1 MPGEFPRYAIG
12 NDPGTTRGTTRG
24 DSGTISRDTAPVTR
38 DRAGMSSLRP
48 SQPVPDARSRP
59 PAVSGLARAVR
70 GAARISSRRPKLT
83 ILLWVLLIVGCT
95 AAGAATGTNA
105 LSRADGGVG
114 DSGRA
119 EQRIADGGLRN
130 PDVESVLITSDDA
143 AATAAAARAAERKLE
158 ALPEVAA
165 VQGPSDGAAGSA
177 LQRNDG
183 RTVLVRATL
192 RGDPDDDDAVV
203 VEPVIAAVD
212 GLRAAHPDVTID
224 QVGPQSIDRAI
235 DALVSDDLLK
245 AELISIPITLLVL
258 VIAFGALVAAMVPL
272 LLGVTAVAGALGA
285 LGVVSQI
292 APSGDT
298 TASLVVLIG
307 LAVGVDY
314 SLFYVRRER
323 ELRRRSGGA
332 LSPEQALDVAAAT
345 VGRAILV
352 SGVTVILALAG
363 LLVTGIAQF
372 TSMALGTIVVVAI
385 ALIGSLTVLP
395 AVLALL
401 GDRID
406 RGRVPLL
413 GRRRERRERDERR
426 AAANGRPI
434 AHRRSG
440 WERIAM
446 AVTGR
451 PRVALLAAVVVLGGL
466 AVPAL
471 GMKLA
476 DTGTASLPGDVPEVQ
491 ALKAIE
497 KAFPGA
503 PASADL
509 VVTGTRLDSREA
521 RTALAAVGRDAER
534 ITGGR
539 GGVDVLV
546 AEDGRTALLSVPMP
560 ENGRDAANA
569 AVRELRAAAP
579 DLSASIEPGASILV
593 GGDAASSLDFVD
605 AMNRALPLVLG
616 LVLGLAF
623 VLLLVVFRS
632 PALVATVIGLNLLS
646 IGAAYG
652 VMTAVFQP
660 TWAESLLDFTSTGT
674 IVSWLPLISFVILF
688 GLSMDYSILVLE
700 RIREERLAGHGPR
713 DAAARGVAATAGT
726 VTSAAMVMV
735 GVFSVFAMLRLVD
748 MKMMGVGLAAA
759 ILLDATVVRA
769 VALPAAVTLLG
780 RHGFRVPG
788 PKGRS
793 QDGRVPGAAAGSARG
808 PEAPPSVAWEDQAV
822 ASPSPPATQLDV
834 R

>member
-1 MPGEFPRYAIG
+1 
-12 NDPGTTRGTTRG
+12 
-24 DSGTISRDTAPVTR
+24 
-38 DRAGMSSLRP
+38 MSSLRP
-48 SQPVPDARSRP
+48 SPTVPDERSRP
-59 PAVSGLARAVR
+59 PAVRGLARGVR
-70 GAARISSRRPKLT
+70 GASRVAARRPRLT

-95 AAGAATGTNA
+95 AAGAATGTQS
-105 LSRADGGVG
+105 LSGADGGVG

-119 EQRIADGGLRN
+119 EQRIADSGLRN
-130 PDVESVLITSDDA
+130 PDVESVLIRSDDA
-143 AATAAAARAAERKLE
+143 ATTASAARAVERRLEKLP
-158 ALPEVAA
+158 AVAA
-165 VQGPSDGAAGSA
+165 VQGPADGAAGKD
-177 LQRNDG
+177 LQRDGG

-192 RGDPDDDDAVV
+192 HGGPDDEVEI
-203 VEPVIAAVD
+203 EPVLAAVAAI
-212 GLRAAHPDVTID
+212 RAAHPDVEIH
-224 QVGPQSIDRAI
+224 QVGPGSVDHAI
-235 DALVSDDLLK
+235 DGIVSDDLLK
-245 AELISIPITLLVL
+245 AELISIPITLVVL

-285 LGVVSQI
+285 LGVVSQL
-292 APSGDT
+292 APNSDT

-363 LLVTGIAQF
+363 LLVTGIAAF

-413 GRRRERRERDERR
+413 GRRRERRERAERR
-426 AAANGRPI
+426 AAAHGRPVV
-434 AHRRSG
+434 HRPGG
-440 WERIAM
+440 WERIAT

-451 PRVALLAAVVVLGGL
+451 PRIALAVALLVLAAL
-466 AVPAL
+466 AAPAL

-476 DTGTASLPGDVPEVQ
+476 DTGVASLPRDLPVVEAQQ
-491 ALKAIE
+491 AVE
-497 KAFPGA
+497 RAFPGA

-509 VVTGTRLDSREA
+509 VVSGRGLDGAEA
-521 RTALAAVGRDAER
+521 RDALTAIGREAER

-539 GGVDVLV
+539 GAVDVAV
-546 AEDGRTALLSVPMP
+546 AGDGRTALLTVPMP
-560 ENGRDAANA
+560 ENGLDAANA
-569 AVRELRAAAP
+569 AVRDLRDAAP
-579 DLSASIEPGASILV
+579 GLAERVGPDASVLV

-632 PALVATVIGLNLLS
+632 PALVATVVGLNLLS

-660 TWAESLLDFTSTGT
+660 TWAESLLDFSSTGT

-700 RIREERLAGHGPR
+700 RIREERLAGHDPR
-713 DAAARGVAATAGT
+713 EAAARGVAATAGT

-780 RHGFRVPG
+780 RRGFRVPRAQTR
-788 PKGRS
+788 P
-793 QDGRVPGAAAGSARG
+793 AAT
-808 PEAPPSVAWEDQAV
+808 WEDQAL
-822 ASPSPPATQLDV
+822 APPTTRRAPQLDA

>member
-1 MPGEFPRYAIG
+1 
-12 NDPGTTRGTTRG
+12 
-24 DSGTISRDTAPVTR
+24 
-38 DRAGMSSLRP
+38 MSSLPP
-48 SQPVPDARSRP
+48 SQAAPDARPRS
-59 PAVSGLARAVR
+59 PAVTGLARVVR

-95 AAGAATGTNA
+95 AAGAATGTNS
-105 LSRADGGVG
+105 LSGADGGVG

-119 EQRIADGGLRN
+119 EQRIADSGLQS
-130 PDVESVLITSDDA
+130 PDVESVLISSDDA
-143 AATAAAARAAERKLE
+143 ATTAAAARAAERRLG
-158 ALPEVAA
+158 ALPDVAT
-165 VQGPSDGAAGSA
+165 VQGPSDGAAASA
-177 LQRNDG
+177 LRRDDG

-192 RGDPDDDDAVV
+192 RGDPEETVAI
-203 VEPVIAAVD
+203 EPVIAAVD
-212 GLRAAHPDVTID
+212 GVRAAHPDVTIH
-224 QVGPQSIDRAI
+224 QVGQESIDQAI
-235 DALVSDDLLK
+235 DGIVGDDLRK

-258 VIAFGALVAAMVPL
+258 VVAFGALVAAMVPL

-292 APSGDT
+292 APSSDT

-323 ELRRRSGGA
+323 ELRRRSGGE

-363 LLVTGIAQF
+363 LLVTGIAAF
-372 TSMALGTIVVVAI
+372 TSMALGTILVVAI
-385 ALIGSLTVLP
+385 ALVGSLTVLP
-395 AVLALL
+395 AVLTLL
-401 GDRID
+401 GDRVD
-406 RGRVPLL
+406 RGRIPLL

-434 AHRRSG
+434 PHRPSG
-440 WERIAM
+440 WERIAT

-451 PRVALLAAVVVLGGL
+451 PRVALLTAVLVLGGL

-491 ALKAIE
+491 ALRAVDQ
-497 KAFPGA
+497 AFPGA

-509 VVTGTRLDSREA
+509 VVSGERLDA
-521 RTALAAVGRDAER
+521 RDARSALAAVGREAER

-539 GGVDVLV
+539 GAVDVAV
-546 AEDGRTALLSVPMP
+546 ADDGRTALISVPMP

-569 AVRELRAAAP
+569 AVRELRDAAP
-579 DLSASIEPGASILV
+579 GMAERVAPGATILV

-623 VLLLVVFRS
+623 VLLLVAFRS
-632 PALVATVIGLNLLS
+632 PALVAAVIGLNLLS

-652 VMTAVFQP
+652 VMTAVFQS

-674 IVSWLPLISFVILF
+674 IVSWLPLIAFVILF

-788 PKGRS
+788 AKG
-793 QDGRVPGAAAGSARG
+793 
-808 PEAPPSVAWEDQAV
+808 APNASRSVAWEDQAV
-822 ASPSPPATQLDV
+822 APPSPRATQLDV